1 MSDLIITIV
10 LGIIEGITEFL
21 PVSSTGHLIVATE
34 LLNPSWNPVT
44 RASLEIFIQF
54 GAVLAMIVFYRAELW
69 TQARTI
75 TRDRGVQRFWFA
87 IAIAFIPAAIIG
99 VLARGF
105 IKELL
110 FNPTVVAVMLVIG
123 GVLLIVVERVPALK
137 RRERTSDTTQIS
149 VGQALVIGVAQAFA
163 LIPGMSRSAMSIVGG
178 MIAGLDRQAATRF
191 SFYLAISHAW
201 PRHTR
206 RFHLQPRRDQS
217 GRPAVLSDWG
227 RRGLLRGA
235 GVHTLVAALRRRP
248 QLRAVRPLPHRDG
261 YSYRHSVRDT
271 RAMKD

>member
-1 MSDLIITIV
+1 VSDLIITII

-75 TRDRGVQRFWFA
+75 TRDRGVQRFWLA

-105 IKELL
+105 IKESL
-110 FNPTVVAVMLVIG
+110 FNPTVVAVMLVVG

-191 SFYLAISHAW
+191 SFYLAIPTLGLATLADFIFS
-201 PRHTR
+201 
-206 RFHLQPRRDQS
+206 LDEIN
-217 GRPAVLSDWG
+217 PADLPYF
-227 RRGLLRGA
+227 LIGA
-235 GVHTLVAALRRRP
+235 VVAFFAALVSIRW
-248 QLRAVRPLPHRDG
+248 LLHYVAGH
-261 YSYRHSVRDT
+261 SYVPFGLYRI
-271 RAMKD
+271 AMGILIVILFATLAQ